1 MVSSHFLECFYFY
14 FLVLLLLYCT
24 SCILGTMDDAP
35 LTIDYLDLEIY
46 DIEFVQTGAGATET
60 IGTSTATGAIK
71 TAGTSGGASS
81 HPFDSQSH
89 LHPFIFSR
97 KGSISVVYSLE
108 TTLGP
113 FIVTV

>member
-1 MVSSHFLECFYFY
+1 M
-14 FLVLLLLYCT
+14 
-24 SCILGTMDDAP
+24 
-35 LTIDYLDLEIY
+35 
-46 DIEFVQTGAGATET
+46 EFVQTGV
-60 IGTSTATGAIK
+60 GTFG
-71 TAGTSGGASS
+71 TAGGISTIVGAVETVETSGGTSS